1 MKNSLRRDSFKLLKI
16 PFLFKHKQSH
26 DKKINID
33 IIQYSVSH

>member
-1 MKNSLRRDSFKLLKI
+1 MKNSLRKNSFKLIKI
-16 PFLFKHKQSH
+16 PFLFKLKQSY